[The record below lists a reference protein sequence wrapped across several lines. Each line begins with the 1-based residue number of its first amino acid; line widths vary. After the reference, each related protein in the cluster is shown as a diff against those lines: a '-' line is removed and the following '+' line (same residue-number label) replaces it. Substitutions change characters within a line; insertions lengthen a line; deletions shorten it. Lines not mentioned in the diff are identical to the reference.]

1 MKPAPF
7 EYVVPGTVQEAVQA
21 RGGYDDTVVL
31 AGGQSLVPTL
41 NFRLANPDA
50 VVDLRRVPGLAGVDV
65 ADGWVR
71 VGAMTRQRDLELDD
85 AAAAANPLLRETLRH
100 VAHPV
105 VRNRGTVGGSIA
117 HADPAAELPCLLTAL
132 DGEVVVAGSGGERT
146 VPVGELFEFIM
157 TTSLAP
163 DEIVTEVRFP
173 VLPPATGWAFTEFA
187 RRHGDFALAG
197 VAALVTYGDDGRATS
212 CRAAACGVAFTPARL
227 TELEAA
233 VVGGAQPREAA
244 AAASGVVTDDGAT
257 GEYKKHLL
265 AGLAERALTL
275 AAQRGGRA

>member
-7 EYVVPGTVQEAVQA
+7 RYVLPATIEEAVQA
-21 RGGYDDTVVL
+21 KGEHEDAVVL

-50 VVDLRRVPGLAGVDV
+50 VIDLRRVPKLAGITVTDSQ
-65 ADGWVR
+65 VR
-71 VGAMTRQRDLELDD
+71 VGAMTRQRDLELDQ
-85 AAAAANPLLRETLRH
+85 AAATANPLLRETLRH

-132 DGEVVVAGSGGERT
+132 DGEVVAAGGRGERT
-146 VPVGELFEFIM
+146 IAAGDLFEFIM

-163 DEIVTEVRFP
+163 DEIVIEVRFP
-173 VLPPATGWAFTEFA
+173 VLPPRTGWVFTEFA

-197 VAALVTYGDDGRATS
+197 VAVLVTYGDNGAVS
-212 CRAAACGVAFTPARL
+212 CRAAACGVGFTPVRL
-227 TELEAA
+227 TELEEA
-233 VVGGAQPREAA
+233 VVAGMPPKDAA
-244 AAASGVVTDDGAT
+244 ATTRGVVADDGAT

-275 AAQRGGRA
+275 AADRGGQA